1 MTDHSGQR
9 PGRPRDPEVDAAVL
23 ASAREVF
30 VERGVE
36 ATSIEAV
43 ARRAGVSRLTVY
55 RRYRNKQELLVA
67 MLVWSRDE
75 PGLDLD
81 PERARL
87 DELTEVLTRALVRPQ
102 VQQLLVRV
110 AGAAIDHPEL
120 IRAFWRSFVQPR
132 RAELAAVLVR
142 MQELGRF
149 EAAADPDAV
158 MDMVAGAVL
167 YHLVM
172 RPDERDEDALR
183 VRARAALR
191 HAGLREDR

>member
-1 MTDHSGQR
+1 MTDRSGQR
-9 PGRPRDPEVDAAVL
+9 PGRPRDPEVDSAVL

-30 VERGVE
+30 LERGVE

-81 PERARL
+81 PERATL

-110 AGAAIDHPEL
+110 AGAGLDHQDLRPEV
-120 IRAFWRSFVQPR
+120 S
-132 RAELAAVLVR
+132 
-142 MQELGRF
+142 
-149 EAAADPDAV
+149 
-158 MDMVAGAVL
+158 
-167 YHLVM
+167 
-172 RPDERDEDALR
+172 
-183 VRARAALR
+183 
-191 HAGLREDR
+191 HA